1 MRAAATGCRAHLRTG
16 TRTVPNEPSVSIEA
30 ATADTATQPTLSLR
44 GISKHYA
51 AIAALTD
58 VSFEVRQGEVHAL
71 LGENGAGKSTLM
83 NIASGATA
91 PDSGEIFV
99 AGEPVDNLTPAVA
112 QDLGIAIVHQ
122 HPALLPDMTVA
133 ENLQVAVGREH
144 LRRRDPDLTKA
155 MRSLLD
161 EVHFLGHL
169 EDRVSSLS
177 VARRHLLEIAKAFAV
192 SPRLLILDE
201 PTAPLGQDSVELLF
215 SAVRRLAAAGT
226 AVVYITHR
234 LGEVR
239 QIADRVTVLRDGRLR
254 GTSDVAAISDAEL
267 LALIIGRT
275 LEATF
280 PAKHTPPPDDAPLLK
295 VEGLSGHGFEDISF
309 TACKGEI
316 VGVAGVAGNG
326 QPALLRALA
335 GREAATGS
343 VNIGGTE
350 FSRKTL
356 LASSAYMPA
365 DRLTEGLMVD
375 LNVRENTALTAL
387 DRLTTG
393 PLVSRR
399 REVEVVEREL
409 SELAVRAPS
418 LEAPVSSL
426 SGGNQQKV
434 VMARA
439 MLSQPAILV
448 ADEPTQGVDVGARAE
463 IYRILRE
470 VSAGGVPVVLAS
482 SDALELEG
490 LCDRVIVMSR
500 GQTVATLEGDA
511 VNEERIIHA
520 AVSATAHTAER
531 TARRQSNWSKL
542 ARFIEGDYA
551 PVVILAAVI
560 LALGVYVLGE
570 NSRYLSDF
578 NITSV
583 MFACAALGFISLGQ
597 TFALLLGG
605 IDLSVGPLAG
615 FLVVLAS
622 FFVLD
627 GKSPAIWV
635 LGLGLMIL
643 AAIAVGFVNGAL
655 IRFARFTPVAATL
668 VTYIALG
675 GLAFTL
681 RDAPDGYIAASVTEF
696 ISTKV
701 GPVPIAFVVFVAAA
715 LALELAL
722 RKSAFGL
729 QLRAVG
735 SDEES
740 ARRVGVPVNR
750 TALLGYL
757 CGSLL
762 TLCGAI
768 VLLAQLGVG
777 DPGQGTG
784 YTLTSITAVV
794 LGGTSLL
801 GGRGTFIGTLMG
813 AGLSVQVLNATV
825 FLSLNQKWQYI
836 FQGLL
841 IVVAAVIYSQ
851 VRSRS
856 GRHAPGGG

>member
-1 MRAAATGCRAHLRTG
+1 
-16 TRTVPNEPSVSIEA
+16 VPNEPTVSLDA
-30 ATADTATQPTLSLR
+30 AKVDIATQPTLSLR
-44 GISKHYA
+44 DITKHYA
-51 AIAALTD
+51 AIAALID
-58 VSFEVRQGEVHAL
+58 VSFDVRRGEVHAL

-83 NIASGATA
+83 NIASGATT
-91 PDSGEIFV
+91 PDSGEIVFEG
-99 AGEPVDNLTPAVA
+99 APVEHLTPAIA

-133 ENLQVAVGREH
+133 ENILVAVGREH
-144 LRRRDPDLTKA
+144 LKRRDDDVTKA
-155 MRSLLD
+155 MRLLLD
-161 EVHFLGHL
+161 DVHFLGHL

-177 VARRHLLEIAKAFAV
+177 VARRHLLELAKAFAV

-201 PTAPLGQDSVELLF
+201 PTAPLSQDSVELLF
-215 SAVRRLAAAGT
+215 TAVRKLAEGGAAI
-226 AVVYITHR
+226 VYITHR
-234 LGEVR
+234 LAEVR
-239 QIADRVTVLRDGRLR
+239 QIADRVTVLRDGRVR
-254 GTSDVAAISDAEL
+254 GTSAVAEISDADL

-280 PAKHTPPPDDAPLLK
+280 PPKYAPPADEPPLLQ
-295 VEGLSGHGFEDISF
+295 VEGLSGRGFENISF
-309 TACKGEI
+309 SARKGEI
-316 VGVAGVAGNG
+316 VGVAGVIGNG

-335 GREAATGS
+335 GREAATGT
-343 VNIGGTE
+343 VDVGGRRL
-350 FSRKTL
+350 SRRKL
-356 LASSAYMPA
+356 LESAAYMPA

-375 LNVRENTALTAL
+375 LNVRENAALTAL
-387 DRLTTG
+387 DQLKAG
-393 PLVSRR
+393 PFVSRR
-399 REVEVVEREL
+399 REVEMVEREL
-409 SELAVRAPS
+409 AELDVRAPS

-439 MLSQPAILV
+439 MLSKPAILV

-500 GQTVATLEGDA
+500 GQAVATFEGEA
-511 VNEERIIHA
+511 VTEERIVHA
-520 AVSATAHTAER
+520 AISATAHTAEQATR
-531 TARRQSNWSKL
+531 TQSGWSRF

-560 LALGVYVLGE
+560 VALGAYVLSQ

-578 NITSV
+578 NVTSV

-615 FLVVLAS
+615 LLVVVAS

-627 GKSPAIWV
+627 GRSPAVWV
-635 LGLGLMIL
+635 LGFVLMLGV
-643 AAIAVGFVNGAL
+643 AVAVGLVNGAL

-681 RDAPDGYIAASVTEF
+681 RDAPDGYIATSVTDV

-701 GPVPIAFVVFVAAA
+701 GQVPVAFVVFVACA
-715 LALELAL
+715 LVLELGL
-722 RKSAFGL
+722 RKTTFGMR
-729 QLRAVG
+729 LRAVG

-762 TLCGAI
+762 TLLGAI

-841 IVVAAVIYSQ
+841 IVAAALIYSQ
-851 VRSRS
+851 VRRS
-856 GRHAPGGG
+856 GTLGPRQR